1 MSFLERIA
9 YENNKQINKQTNKQT
24 NNLSE
29 KHRFKCIKEYQ
40 AVFI

>member
-9 YENNKQINKQTNKQT
+9 YENNKQINKQK

-29 KHRFKCIKEYQ
+29 KLRFKCIKEYQ